1 MVERCG
7 ILTVSGGRGK
17 SVPFAGRTVQNAV

>member
-17 SVPFAGRTVQNAV
+17 SVPLAGRAVQKAV